1 MATLRPVT
9 EPEVIG
15 GHPEQPL
22 LDGAGELIT
31 MLTVCAQ
38 CGAVRSILF
47 LTEDRWYCSKC
58 RFECSVPPRLYPV
71 S

>member
-1 MATLRPVT
+1 MLEPVA
-9 EPEVIG
+9 EPQVIN
-15 GHPEQPL
+15 GHPERAL
-22 LDGAGELIT
+22 LDSDGELIT

-47 LTEDRWYCSKC
+47 LTADRWYCSAC
-58 RFECSVPPRLYPV
+58 RFQCSVPPKLYPV